1 MDGHTKLLTL
11 TKKASFWRRLIAF
24 TIDALIVTVTSAII
38 AVVFEFG
45 ANSNYLFN
53 LLLFYA
59 YNIIMDYYKMGTI
72 GKLYTNIRVVGEDGL
87 KPNFINSVLRNLGK
101 IISGIPL
108 FYGFLLILAPHV
120 RQTLHDQLG
129 KCYVVKA

>member
-1 MDGHTKLLTL
+1 MDEHTKILTL

-24 TIDALIVTVTSAII
+24 TIDALIVAITSAII
-38 AVVFEFG
+38 AVVFEFS
-45 ANSNYLFN
+45 ASSSYSLN
-53 LLLFYA
+53 LLLFYL

-72 GKLYTNIRVVGEDGL
+72 GKLYTNIRVVGVDGQR
-87 KPNFINSVLRNLGK
+87 PHFVNSVLRNLGK

-108 FYGFLLILAPHV
+108 FYGFLIILAPHV

-129 KCYVVKA
+129 KCYVVQA